1 MKISPIQ
8 YTLQSRLLVAL
19 LFAALHFSAEA
30 QTPFNL
36 PLNTDMVLDAEAG
49 MAALS
54 DTNLTT
60 FRPFRHYS
68 PQSISHPDD
77 SSKGWLKR
85 KWLSESLWSTRGN
98 EYVFVLDP
106 LFNFSFGQTNQGK
119 SLYVNTRG
127 ARIMGLIGKKVAFE
141 TKLFLS
147 EDRVPDYM
155 DSLGKASKVL
165 PGRFVF
171 GNTGSLYQFAYAT
184 GYLSYSPSR
193 NFNLQVGNDR
203 QFIGEGYRSM
213 LLSDYAPPYP
223 YFKLTTEAG
232 PIRYTNLYTQMID
245 NRSPRISR
253 MLGKPAKYVIMHQFD
268 IRLSKRLQMGV
279 FQSVVTAARDT
290 SGNYRGF
297 DFQYLNPIIF
307 LTPVEFSLGSPDNTL
322 LGSSFK
328 FKLSSNDQ
336 LYGQLLLDELKFSEF
351 FKQRGW
357 WANKYSLQLGYKSYR
372 FAGVDGLFTRFEG
385 NLVRPYTYS
394 HWGPEQSYVHNNLP
408 LAHPLGSNFAEV
420 LTQWRYKN
428 KRWLVNAQLHYAI
441 TGSDTAG
448 LNYGNEPDKNH
459 DLYVN
464 TFNNEIGQGLRHD
477 WYYAELRTSYL
488 LNPSTNMRLELSIS
502 HRGMTNRPS
511 QSGET
516 WLMFTFA
523 TRLENLYQEF

>member
-1 MKISPIQ
+1 MKFEPLIFIS
-8 YTLQSRLLVAL
+8 QSRLWVAL
-19 LFAALHFSAEA
+19 LFAAIHLQAIA
-30 QTPFNL
+30 QTPINL
-36 PLNTDMVLDAEAG
+36 PLQTDFTIDAEAK

-54 DTNLTT
+54 DTCLTA
-60 FRPFRHYS
+60 FRPFRNYVPH
-68 PQSISHPDD
+68 SISQQDD
-77 SSKGWLKR
+77 SSQSWLKR
-85 KWLSESLWSTRGN
+85 KWKSESLVNYRGDG
-98 EYVFVLDP
+98 YVYLLDP
-106 LFNFSFGQTNQGK
+106 LFNFSFGQNSNGTT
-119 SLYVNTRG
+119 LYTNTRG
-127 ARIMGLIGKKVAFE
+127 ARIMGLIGNKVAFE

-147 EDRVPDYM
+147 EERVPDYM
-155 DSLGKASKVL
+155 DSLGRASRVL

-171 GNTGSLYQFAYAT
+171 GNTGSLYQFAYVA

-193 NFNLQVGNDR
+193 NFNLQLGYDR
-203 QFIGEGYRSM
+203 QFIGEGYRSV
-213 LLSDYAPPYP
+213 LLSDYAPPFP

-253 MLGKPAKYVIMHQFD
+253 MLGKPSKYVIMHQFE
-268 IRLSKRLQMGV
+268 IRLSKRLQLGV

-372 FAGVDGLFTRFEG
+372 FAGVDGLFARFEG

-420 LTQWRYKN
+420 LTQWRYKKN
-428 KRWLVNAQLHYAI
+428 RWLVNAQLHYAI

-464 TFNNEIGQGLRHD
+464 AFNNEIGQGLRHD
-477 WYYAELRTSYL
+477 WYFAELRASYL

-511 QSGET
+511 QNGET
-516 WLMFTFA
+516 WMMFTFA
-523 TRLENLYQEF
+523 TRLENFYQEF